1 LYTKEEIL
9 SQPGEF
15 KKVLSYLNQLPTS
28 SFPYFLTD
36 SDVVYFVGCGSSY
49 YLGISAC
56 KYFSRVTGI
65 ETKAIPSGELLL
77 SDIRVMTSTKLKYSA
92 VMISRS
98 GNTTETVLAAEK
110 LNKIGIKTF
119 GITLDGKSD
128 LQKVCSLCLTLPLE
142 EKSVV
147 MTKSFSCMLLSLFF
161 ISDKISGKEPKYN
174 QLVNNSNE
182 FVKESCQLE
191 ENQTLL
197 EANHYVFLGSGIYE
211 GIARESAL
219 KLQEMSLS
227 MAEAFSSLEYRH
239 GPKALVTNDTVIVLY
254 SSGQSEKE
262 EMNLLDEMRELGAS
276 IICRSPI
283 AEDGRDAFI
292 QIIFAQLLGLFI
304 AKRKGLNPD
313 QPRNLSKT
321 VILNH
326 SFKKNT

>member
-1 LYTKEEIL
+1 MYTKEEIL

-56 KYFSRVTGI
+56 KYFSRITGI

-77 SDIRVMTSTKLKYSA
+77 SDMKSMISTKLKYSA

-98 GNTTETVLAAEK
+98 GNTTETVVAAEK

-128 LQKVCSLCLTLPLE
+128 LQKVCDLCLSLPLE

-161 ISDKISGKEPKYN
+161 VSDKLSGKEPKYDRLIN
-174 QLVNNSNE
+174 DSSG
-182 FVKESCQLE
+182 FVSELCQLGE
-191 ENQTLL
+191 DQTLFK
-197 EANHYVFLGSGIYE
+197 ANHYVFLGSGIYE

-239 GPKALVTNDTVIVLY
+239 GPKALVTKNTVIILY
-254 SSGQSEKE
+254 ASKQHE
-262 EMNLLDEMRELGAS
+262 EINLLNEMKELGALTVLRPS
-276 IICRSPI
+276 LV
-283 AEDGRDAFI
+283 EDGRDAFL
-292 QIIFAQLLGLFI
+292 QVIFAQLLGLFI
-304 AKRKGLNPD
+304 AKYKGLNPD
-313 QPRNLSKT
+313 QPKNLSRT
-321 VILNH
+321 VILNCDL
-326 SFKKNT
+326 N